1 VRAMYLV
8 NSRIDTLVEVGII
21 AAAVAA
27 FLFG

>member
-1 VRAMYLV
+1 MYLV